1 MGYDNCGDGC
11 CMGGLGGRG
20 MDGDDGWGFGNAKGT
35 WVNHGYMND
44 GGWACWGNGYSDL
57 VWKGYAFRNG
67 QMAYSADKGNVSRKK
82 KTRRPFEP
90 ECGVAFRNERCKNRR
105 S

>member
-1 MGYDNCGDGC
+1 MD
-11 CMGGLGGRG
+11 GLGGWG
-20 MDGDDGWGFGNAKGT
+20 MDGDDVWGFGNAKGT

-82 KTRRPFEP
+82 KKEEAIRTRMWRGIPQ
-90 ECGVAFRNERCKNRR
+90 
-105 S
+105 

>member
-1 MGYDNCGDGC
+1 
-11 CMGGLGGRG
+11 
-20 MDGDDGWGFGNAKGT
+20 
-35 WVNHGYMND
+35 MND

-82 KTRRPFEP
+82 KKEEAIRTRMWRGIPQ
-90 ECGVAFRNERCKNRR
+90 
-105 S
+105 